1 MNVLLTPFRASTV
14 LKKLHNQY
22 SALLQDKEQLSIEL
36 REKSGAQSL
45 NLKWT
50 PGLGHIIHLKGKDAA
65 ASLASLDL
73 GNVRPVSSSK
83 STRSFHHPLWTQLG
97 GRLDDAR
104 IRIRAEESKVFA
116 RLREQVIEN
125 LVLLRRNA
133 ALLDQLD
140 VASSFATLAHERK
153 WTRPILNYGLAHEI
167 IGGRHPTV
175 EANLTLQGRT
185 FTPND
190 CVVGSEK
197 ATSPN
202 PRILLITGPNMAGKS
217 TFLRQ
222 NALISILAQTG
233 SYVPAAYAS
242 IGIVDAVLSRVGSAD
257 SLHSDQSTFM
267 VEMLETAHILRIAT
281 PRSFVVM
288 DEVGRGT
295 TPEDGIAVSYAALEH
310 LATKNKCRSLFA
322 THFHVLADMTRDWES
337 VECLCTDVVED
348 VGDAKGWSFVHKVR
362 KGVNRESHAL
372 KVARLAGM
380 PESVVASARA
390 VLEGLRMD
398 IEDRRETLTGRDL
411 PRREAKNS

>member
-1 MNVLLTPFRASTV
+1 MT
-14 LKKLHNQY
+14 
-22 SALLQDKEQLSIEL
+22 
-36 REKSGAQSL
+36 L

-65 ASLASLDL
+65 SSFASLDL

-97 GRLDDAR
+97 GRIDDAR
-104 IRIRAEESKVFA
+104 FRIRAEETRVFSSLRDKV
-116 RLREQVIEN
+116 ITN
-125 LVLLRRNA
+125 LVRLRRNA
-133 ALLDQLD
+133 AVLDELD
-140 VASSFATLAHERK
+140 VASSFATLANEK
-153 WTRPILNYGLAHEI
+153 QWTRPILDYGFSHNI

-175 EANLTLQGRT
+175 EANLTSQGRT

-190 CVVGSEK
+190 CIVGSDSP
-197 ATSPN
+197 TSTT

-233 SYVPAAYAS
+233 SYVPAAYAA
-242 IGIVDAVLSRVGSAD
+242 IGVIDAVLSRVGSAD

-267 VEMLETAHILRIAT
+267 VEMLETAHILRVAT

-295 TPEDGIAVSYAALEH
+295 TPEDGIAVGYAALEH
-310 LATKNKCRSLFA
+310 LSERNKCRALFA
-322 THFHVLADMTRDWES
+322 THFHTLADMTGSWDS
-337 VECLCTDVVED
+337 VECLCSDVVENETD
-348 VGDAKGWSFVHKVR
+348 RGWSFVHKLR
-362 KGVNRESHAL
+362 KGVNRKSHAL

-380 PESVVASARA
+380 PESVVESARV
-390 VLEGLRMD
+390 VLERLRMS
-398 IEDRRETLTGRDL
+398 TGEQKKVYAGKN
-411 PRREAKNS
+411 EAERSANLG